1 MWMSDCAAHAPS
13 RRRPGAECGHH
24 CPIAMSSKC
33 PRQQKRK
40 RWGERRVDYDFA
52 PEWLRRVSGGS
63 AIRIQPPA
71 GGQTITSVLHLYAD
85 QPSPL
90 C

>member
-1 MWMSDCAAHAPS
+1 
-13 RRRPGAECGHH
+13 
-24 CPIAMSSKC
+24 MSSKC

-63 AIRIQPPA
+63 AIRIQPWSAAKP
-71 GGQTITSVLHLYAD
+71 SPPYWHLDAD
-85 QPSPL
+85 QPGPL